1 MNHYKYLI
9 IGGGLAGDAA
19 TRGIRELDAD
29 GTIGMIS
36 QEPDPPYMRPNL
48 SKGLWKGR
56 PVEKIWRK
64 TAERGTKMH
73 LDCKAAHIDPANKLI
88 RDTNNEEYTYDKL
101 LLATGGTP
109 NHLPFGE
116 GNIIYFRN
124 FQDYQHLRKLTEQG
138 NRFVVIGGSFLG
150 SEIAAA
156 LTIVG
161 QKVAMIFP
169 ENAISEHVFPRDL
182 SKFLNE
188 YYRLN
193 GVDLMT
199 GDSVASVQ
207 REGNRII
214 ARTGSGR
221 AIEADGV
228 VAGIGIHP
236 NLDLAKEAG
245 LLIDNGITVNEQL
258 QTSHPD
264 IYAAGD
270 AANFFHSALGK
281 RVRVEHENN
290 AVEMGKLAGRNMA
303 GANDTYSHIPMFY
316 SDLFDLGYE
325 AVGEMSSK
333 MEIFSDWEEPFKKGV
348 VYYLDDGRVRGV
360 LLWNVWEKVDDAR
373 ALMMEKGPFK
383 TEDLKGRIKG

>member
-1 MNHYKYLI
+1 MKHYEYLI

-36 QEPDPPYMRPNL
+36 SEPDPPYMRPNL

-64 TAERGTKMH
+64 TAERGTKLH
-73 LDCKAAHIDPANKLI
+73 LDCKATHIDPAKKLI
-88 RDTNNEEYTYDKL
+88 HDASNDEYTYDKL

-138 NRFVVIGGSFLG
+138 DRFVVIGGSFIG

-161 QKVAMIFP
+161 QKVTMIFP

-182 SKFLNE
+182 SRFLNE

-193 GVDLMT
+193 GVDVMT

-258 QTSHPD
+258 QTSDPD
-264 IYAAGD
+264 IFAAGD

-303 GANDTYSHIPMFY
+303 GADDTYSHIPMFY

-333 MEIFSDWEEPFKKGV
+333 METYSDWEEPFKKGV
-348 VYYLDDGRVRGV
+348 VYYLEDGRVRGV
-360 LLWNVWEKVDDAR
+360 LLWNVWEKVDEAR

-383 TEDLKGRIKG
+383 AEDLKGKITG